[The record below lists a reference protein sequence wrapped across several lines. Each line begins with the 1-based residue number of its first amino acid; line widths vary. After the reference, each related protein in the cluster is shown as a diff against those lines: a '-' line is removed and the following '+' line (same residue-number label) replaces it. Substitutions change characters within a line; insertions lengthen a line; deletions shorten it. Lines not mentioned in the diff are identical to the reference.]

1 MTDVL
6 QGLKVS
12 NIAVLELLPQFSEAD
27 MKAKLGNYFDETDC
41 TIIDYDCDVYAL
53 KEDGTKQLLAK
64 FRKHFF
70 PDDIIKIGF
79 QSYYKLTTASSL
91 RGAAAGE
98 IDAEAGYFKG
108 RLLTDTTVFNTRVAN
123 GKTKISNTVNSGV
136 LGYLD
141 KRNMNSKGMPASGCR
156 LTRWTA
162 QHLASYQK
170 GFPFVEAISDAYKLL
185 VPDKY
190 QLQKERADL
199 KPDYRIGESAFST
212 MTINRNFRTGL
223 HKDAGDFPDGFG
235 NLTVIERGDYNGGY
249 TLFPQYKIA
258 FDVRTGDFLA
268 MDVHQ
273 WHCNSAITETAE
285 QKIANEKLP
294 KIYRP
299 SNRVLNANESYTRL
313 SFVCYLREKIVK
325 CPDLSPKD

>member
-6 QGLKVS
+6 QGLKVQQVK
-12 NIAVLELLPQFSEAD
+12 VLELSAVVSEAD
-27 MKAKLGNYFDETDC
+27 MRAKLGNYFDETDC
-41 TIIDYDCDVYAL
+41 QIIDYDCDVYSV
-53 KEDGTKQLLAK
+53 KEDGTKHLLAK

-79 QSYYKLTTASSL
+79 ESYYKLTTASSL

-98 IDAEAGYFKG
+98 IDTEAGYFKG
-108 RLLTDTTVFNTRVAN
+108 RVLTDKTVFNTRVGD
-123 GKTKISNTVNSGV
+123 GKTKISNNVNSGV

-141 KRNMNSKGMPASGCR
+141 KRNMNSKGMPANGCR
-156 LTRWTA
+156 LTKWTA

-170 GFPFVEAISDAYKLL
+170 GFPFVKAISDAYKLL

-190 QLQKERADL
+190 QAQKERADL
-199 KPDYRIGESAFST
+199 KPDYRIADTAFST

-223 HKDAGDFPDGFG
+223 HKDAGDYPGGFG
-235 NLTVIERGDYNGGY
+235 NLTVIERGDYTGGY
-249 TLFPQYKIA
+249 TLFPQYKVA

-273 WHCNSAITETAE
+273 WHCNSDIKETEE
-285 QKIANEKLP
+285 QKIANDKLP

-299 SNRVLNANESYTRL
+299 SQRVLNANASYTRL
-313 SFVCYLREKIVK
+313 SFVCYLREKIVN
-325 CPDLSPKD
+325 CPELDPHN